1 MNIGNSNSIWN
12 SHYSRLDKE
21 GEEIYAY
28 NEDMSKKNEWGSAS
42 LKADYQRLFKRNKEE
57 MLTLSYQYDYIPNDI
72 YSVFYD
78 KDKMGNV
85 SLPQLEADYT
95 RQISH
100 ARTHEHTAQLD
111 YVNPFTSTHSIE
123 GGLKLI
129 RRNSTSHATSE
140 VKELGEGVWL
150 PADLQPLVEYRHVQN
165 IGSAYAGYGFK
176 YGKWSLNLGIRM
188 NILAGR
194 DL

>member
-1 MNIGNSNSIWN
+1 
-12 SHYSRLDKE
+12 
-21 GEEIYAY
+21 
-28 NEDMSKKNEWGSAS
+28 
-42 LKADYQRLFKRNKEE
+42 

-72 YSVFYD
+72 YSVFHD

-129 RRNSTSHATSE
+129 WRNSTSHATSE
-140 VKELGEGVWL
+140 VKGVWVRVSGY
-150 PADLQPLVEYRHVQN
+150 PLIYNLWWN
-165 IGSAYAGYGFK
+165 IGMCR
-176 YGKWSLNLGIRM
+176 I
-188 NILAGR
+188 
-194 DL
+194 

>member
-1 MNIGNSNSIWN
+1 
-12 SHYSRLDKE
+12 
-21 GEEIYAY
+21 
-28 NEDMSKKNEWGSAS
+28 MSKKNEWGSAS

-111 YVNPFTSTHSIE
+111 YVNPFTSIHSIE
-123 GGLKLI
+123 
-129 RRNSTSHATSE
+129 E
-140 VKELGEGVWL
+140 V
-150 PADLQPLVEYRHVQN
+150 
-165 IGSAYAGYGFK
+165 
-176 YGKWSLNLGIRM
+176 
-188 NILAGR
+188 
-194 DL
+194 